1 MLERMTSGLGT
12 GGAYAAILERIQG
25 QDGDRGKFGMGVL
38 MWVSRSERPLT
49 AEELCHALG
58 IEEELCHARGIKKDP
73 TELNPEN
80 VPAIETLI
88 SCCLGLVTV
97 DEGGSRVRLI
107 HLTLQEYLDG
117 HPDLFGSAH
126 SKMADVCLTYLNFQ
140 SIKDL
145 PSYLLKPPKTT
156 PFLDYASCYWGA
168 HAKKE
173 LTVPTIEL
181 ALQLLDRYDNH
192 VSSRILQVNQTRAH
206 YHLQSSWGGFTG
218 LHAIA
223 CFGVAEIA
231 TTALTKLGGWE
242 VNMKDSLSYAPL
254 WWAARNN
261 NREVCEILLELAGVD
276 PNIRDDGGRTPLL
289 IASVAGH
296 EGIVKLLLECE
307 EVDPDPSDKD
317 GQTAL
322 RVAVDGGHE
331 DIVKLLLEREE
342 VNPDSCDKDGRTP
355 LWGAASWGHEGMVKL
370 LVERNDVN
378 PNSSNKYGI
387 TPLFE
392 AAVRGHEGIVKL
404 LLERKEV
411 NPGSFGEDGR
421 TPLSEAAKNGHEGVV
436 KLLLERKEVYPDSS
450 SEGGQ
455 TPLSWAARGGH
466 EGIVKLLLE
475 RKEVNPDS
483 PDKSGQTPLSRAALG
498 GHEGI
503 VKLLLERKEVNP
515 GSSDMCGQTPLLWAS
530 LEGHEDIVKLL
541 LERKDVN
548 PDPRDKHG
556 QTPLFGAAKNGHKS
570 IMKLLLER
578 REVNPNS
585 PNNKVGTLLLRATE
599 YVHKDAAMLLQEWIS
614 AYSKPLEAG
623 DRETRSPATGQ
634 PNTTLAQI
642 TIPGPLNKGNLK
654 PQSHPQR
661 GVSVNPSLISY
672 CNYDTAMNT
681 LVNRKHFRL
690 ACALLMF
697 LLCLIPP
704 LDLKSCLIF
713 ALSIFFLVSF

>member
-1 MLERMTSGLGT
+1 MLERVTSGLGID
-12 GGAYAAILERIQG
+12 GAYGATLDRIRGQG
-25 QDGDRGKFGMGVL
+25 GDRGKFGMEAL

-49 AEELCHALG
+49 AEELCYALG
-58 IEEELCHARGIKKDP
+58 IEEDS
-73 TELNPEN
+73 TELDPET
-80 VPAIETLI
+80 VPAIETLL

-107 HLTLQEYLDG
+107 HLTLQEYLSG
-117 HPDLFGSAH
+117 HPNLFGSAH

-145 PSYLLKPPKTT
+145 PSNLLKPPKTT

-168 HAKKE
+168 HARKD
-173 LTVPTIEL
+173 LTDDTKTL
-181 ALQLLDRYDNH
+181 ALQLLDRYETH
-192 VSSRILQVNQTRAH
+192 VSSRILQVNQIWAH

-231 TTALTKLGGWE
+231 TALINLGGWE
-242 VNMKDSLSYAPL
+242 VDMKDSSSYTPL
-254 WWAARNN
+254 WWAVRNN
-261 NREVCEILLELAGVD
+261 NREVCEILLELGGVD
-276 PNIRDDGGRTPLL
+276 PNIRDNRGRTPLL

-296 EGIVKLLLECE
+296 EGIVRLLLERE
-307 EVDPDPSDKD
+307 EVDPDPPDND

-322 RVAVDGGHE
+322 RVAVEGGHE

-355 LWGAASWGHEGMVKL
+355 LWAAASWGHEGMVKL
-370 LVERNDVN
+370 LVERKDVN

-387 TPLFE
+387 TPLLE

-404 LLERKEV
+404 LLQRKEV

-421 TPLSEAAKNGHEGVV
+421 SPLSEAAKNGHEGVV
-436 KLLLERKEVYPDSS
+436 RLLLERKEVYPNSS

-466 EGIVKLLLE
+466 EGIVRLLLE

-498 GHEGI
+498 GHAGI
-503 VKLLLERKEVNP
+503 VKLLLQRKEVNP

-530 LEGHEDIVKLL
+530 LGGHEDIVKLL

-548 PDPRDKHG
+548 PNPRDKHG
-556 QTPLFGAAKNGHKS
+556 QTPLFGAAENGYKS
-570 IMKLLLER
+570 IVRLLLGCGG
-578 REVNPNS
+578 VNPNS
-585 PNNKVGTLLLRATE
+585 SDNKVRTLLLRATE
-599 YVHKDAAMLLQEWIS
+599 YVYKDAARLLQERIS
-614 AYSKPLEAG
+614 AYSQPSEAS
-623 DRETRSPATGQ
+623 DRGTCSPAAGR
-634 PNTTLAQI
+634 PNTTPPQI
-642 TIPGPLNKGNLK
+642 IIPGPLNKGNLK

-672 CNYDTAMNT
+672 SDYDTAMNT
-681 LVNRKHFRL
+681 LVNRKYFRL
-690 ACALLMF
+690 VCALLMF

-704 LDLKSCLIF
+704 VDLKSCLIF
-713 ALSIFFLVSF
+713 GLSVFLLASI

>member
-1 MLERMTSGLGT
+1 MLGRVTSGLGI
-12 GGAYAAILERIQG
+12 GGAYGATLERIQG
-25 QDGDRGKFGMGVL
+25 QGGDRGKFGMEAI

-58 IEEELCHARGIKKDP
+58 IEEDS
-73 TELNPEN
+73 TELDPEN
-80 VPAIETLI
+80 VPAMETIL

-107 HLTLQEYLDG
+107 HLTLQEYLSG
-117 HPDLFGSAH
+117 HPNLFGSAH

-145 PSYLLKPPKTT
+145 PSNLLKPPKAA

-168 HAKKE
+168 HARKD
-173 LTVPTIEL
+173 LTERTKTL
-181 ALQLLDRYDNH
+181 ALQLLDRYDSH
-192 VSSRILQVNQTRAH
+192 VSSRILQVNQIWAH

-231 TTALTKLGGWE
+231 TALIKLGGWE
-242 VNMKDSLSYAPL
+242 VDMPDSSSYTPL
-254 WWAARNN
+254 WWAVRNN
-261 NREVCEILLELAGVD
+261 NREVCEILLELGGAD
-276 PNIRDDGGRTPLL
+276 PNIRDDRGRTPLL

-296 EGIVKLLLECE
+296 EDIVKLLLERK
-307 EVDPDPSDKD
+307 EVDLDPSDKD

-322 RVAVDGGHE
+322 RVAVEGGHG
-331 DIVKLLLEREE
+331 DIVKLLLDRKE

-370 LVERNDVN
+370 FVERKDVN
-378 PNSSNKYGI
+378 PNSSDKYGI

-404 LLERKEV
+404 LLQHKEV

-421 TPLSEAAKNGHEGVV
+421 TPLSEAAKNGHEGIV
-436 KLLLERKEVYPDSS
+436 KLLLERKEVYPNPS

-455 TPLSWAARGGH
+455 TPLSWAAQGGH

-475 RKEVNPDS
+475 RQEVNPDS
-483 PDKSGQTPLSRAALG
+483 PDKSGKTPLSGAALG

-515 GSSDMCGQTPLLWAS
+515 GSSDMCGQTPLLWAT
-530 LEGHEDIVKLL
+530 LGGHEGIVKLL
-541 LERKDVN
+541 LERKEVN

-556 QTPLFGAAKNGHKS
+556 QTPLFGAARNGYEG
-570 IMKLLLER
+570 IVKLLLER
-578 REVNPNS
+578 GEVNPNS
-585 PNNKVGTLLLRATE
+585 SDTKARTLLSRATE
-599 YVHKDAAMLLQEWIS
+599 YVYKDAARLLQEQIS
-614 AYSKPLEAG
+614 AYSKPPEASDKG
-623 DRETRSPATGQ
+623 TRSPATRR
-634 PNTTLAQI
+634 PHTAPAQV

-654 PQSHPQR
+654 PQSHPQK
-661 GVSVNPSLISY
+661 GVSVNPSHISY
-672 CNYDTAMNT
+672 NDHDTAMNT
-681 LVNRKHFRL
+681 PVNRKYFRL
-690 ACALLMF
+690 ACASLVL

-704 LDLKSCLIF
+704 LDLKRCLIF
-713 ALSIFFLVSF
+713 GLFIFLPVSF